1 MKDCLLL
8 DIHTWFGARAHIR
21 ASNVYFSAFGKALVL
36 ISLSINTTHWTVDL
50 GTVFASWRRR
60 LGRDG
65 RGHNSRR
72 RNGAYSRYRAV
83 LKDCLLLDIHT
94 WFGARAHIRASNGY
108 FSAFGKAL
116 VLISLPINTAHWIV
130 DLGTVF
136 ASWRRK
142 LGREGRRHN
151 SRRRNGAYSRYR
163 AVLKDCLLLHVH
175 TWFGTRTH
183 VWTCNGYFCAFGKAF
198 VLISLPIDSTH
209 WTVDFGTVFTSWR
222 RKLGREGR
230 RHNSRRRNGAYSRY
244 RAVLKDCLLLHVH
257 TWFGTRTHVWTCNG
271 YFCAFGKAFVLISLP
286 IDSTHW
292 TVDFGTVFTSWRRK
306 LGRDGR
312 GHRRRHFGACSAEIA
327 TF

>member
-1 MKDCLLL
+1 MGETGGD
-8 DIHTWFGARAHIR
+8 
-21 ASNVYFSAFGKALVL
+21 
-36 ISLSINTTHWTVDL
+36 TTAGE
-50 GTVFASWRRR
+50 GTAPTAY
-60 LGRDG
+60 RD
-65 RGHNSRR
+65 
-72 RNGAYSRYRAV
+72 V

-116 VLISLPINTAHWIV
+116 VLISLSINATHWTV

-163 AVLKDCLLLHVH
+163 EVLKGCLLLDIH

-183 VWTCNGYFCAFGKAF
+183 IGTCNGYFSAFGKAF
-198 VLISLPIDSTH
+198 VLISLSINTTH
-209 WTVDFGTVFTSWR
+209 WTVDLGTVFASWR

-244 RAVLKDCLLLHVH
+244 RDVLKDCLLLDIH
-257 TWFGTRTHVWTCNG
+257 TWFGARAHVWTCNG
-271 YFCAFGKAFVLISLP
+271 YFSAFGKAFVLISLS
-286 IDSTHW
+286 INTTHW
-292 TVDFGTVFTSWRRK
+292 TVDLGTVFTSWRRK
-306 LGRDGR
+306 LGREGR
-312 GHRRRHFGACSAEIA
+312 RHRRRHFWACNAGIA